1 VPLASH
7 LRPITLL
14 NTDYK
19 LLTKV
24 YVARLMQVLPTILH
38 KSQLC
43 SVRGRNIMQGAICLW
58 STAEFVRQRKR
69 NRFLM
74 NLDFYHA
81 YDRVCL
87 PYVDK
92 VLEAV
97 GFGSVFREVV
107 ATLHR
112 GATASF
118 LLHRFSRAFPITFS
132 VRQGDPIAML
142 LYNIQLQPPSSG

>member
-1 VPLASH
+1 MPLASQ

-24 YVARLMQVLPTILH
+24 YVARLMQVLPTTLH
-38 KSQLC
+38 TSQLC
-43 SVRGRNIMQGAICLW
+43 SVRGRNIIQGAISLW
-58 STAEFVRQRKR
+58 STAEFIKQQKR
-69 NRFLM
+69 NGFLM

-87 PYVDK
+87 PYVDR
-92 VLEAV
+92 VLEAA
-97 GFGSVFREVV
+97 GFGVAFREVV

-112 GATASF
+112 GGLCF
-118 LLHRFSRAFPITFS
+118 LSPLQDF
-132 VRQGDPIAML
+132 QGFAHHL
-142 LYNIQLQPPSSG
+142 LCSPGG

>member
-1 VPLASH
+1 MASQ

-24 YVARLMQVLPTILH
+24 FVARLMRLLPTVLQRG
-38 KSQLC
+38 QLC
-43 SVRGRNIMQGAICLW
+43 SVKGRTIMQGAISLW
-58 STAEFVRQRKR
+58 STAEFIHQRKR
-69 NRFLM
+69 RGFML

-92 VLEAV
+92 VLERM
-97 GFGSVFREVV
+97 GFG
-107 ATLHR
+107 
-112 GATASF
+112 
-118 LLHRFSRAFPITFS
+118 
-132 VRQGDPIAML
+132 Q
-142 LYNIQLQPPSSG
+142 